1 MIEKVIEYTFK
12 DKELLRQALTHKS
25 YAIECHTA
33 EHNERLE
40 FLGDSVLGLIVAHY
54 LFDNYPNED
63 EGHLSKIKSSIVSRT
78 SLSRW
83 AREINLGE
91 YIYLGAGEKMTGGKK
106 RTSILSN
113 SIEAVIGAIYLDG
126 GYEQAYNFVM
136 KYLSKHSWEVIEK
149 DYKSHLQEIIQKKH
163 KIPPTY
169 EIIRT
174 EGPEHDKI
182 FTIKVRIGKKVMG
195 IGTGK
200 NKKEAQ
206 QSAAKNALEHMKGLS
221 SSGTAPLFGNEVQK
235 NDS

>member
-1 MIEKVIEYTFK
+1 MIEEIIEYAFK

-33 EHNERLE
+33 VHNERLE

-54 LFDNYPNED
+54 LFINYPDED
-63 EGHLSKIKSSIVSRT
+63 EGHLSKIKSSLVSRT
-78 SLSRW
+78 NLSKW

-91 YIYLGAGEKMTGGKK
+91 YIYLGAGEKLTGGKK
-106 RTSILSN
+106 RNSILSN

-126 GYEQAYNFVM
+126 GFDQARNFVM
-136 KYLSKHSWEVIEK
+136 KWLSKHSWETIEK
-149 DYKSHLQEIIQKKH
+149 DHKSYLQEIVQKKC

-169 EIIRT
+169 EIVRT

-182 FTIKVRIGKKVMG
+182 FTVRVKIGKRVMG

-206 QSAAKNALEHMKGLS
+206 QSAARNALEHMQNPVNPAG
-221 SSGTAPLFGNEVQK
+221 
-235 NDS
+235 